1 MLIITSQSAH
11 INMELVEMLIRYEQ
25 SYKPTYLWFAK
36 T

>member
-25 SYKPTYLWFAK
+25 SYKPTYL
-36 T
+36 